1 MKETVDRARKY
12 ALSEAPILIYG
23 DVGTE
28 YAIFAEAIH
37 NNSVR
42 HSGPFVSV
50 NVRGLD
56 QEGQMKALFG
66 GEPEGAGSNSRVKG
80 ALSMANHGT
89 LLLNGIEHLTQRVQY
104 RLYRIFQPGFINKTE
119 YLPMENLDVRII
131 ACTHRNLKILIEEG
145 KFSREMF
152 YFLQGLTLDIP
163 PLVQRK
169 EDLERCIEKCIEENC
184 RKYNKY
190 LKLTKGGKE
199 RLLQLPWEGNR
210 IQIRS
215 FCERLVLEAERRS
228 ISEAE
233 IQRLYGELY
242 PFVRRVKGEEQVVVY
257 RSKEASE
264 LAALLKKHHG
274 NRSLVAQ
281 EMGISTTTRWR
292 RMKKYGVE
300 ADYGIE

>member
-1 MKETVDRARKY
+1 
-12 ALSEAPILIYG
+12 
-23 DVGTE
+23 
-28 YAIFAEAIH
+28 
-37 NNSVR
+37 
-42 HSGPFVSV
+42 
-50 NVRGLD
+50 
-56 QEGQMKALFG
+56 
-66 GEPEGAGSNSRVKG
+66 
-80 ALSMANHGT
+80 
-89 LLLNGIEHLTQRVQY
+89 
-104 RLYRIFQPGFINKTE
+104 
-119 YLPMENLDVRII
+119 MENLDVRII

-215 FCERLVLEAERRS
+215 FCERLVLEAERKS

-281 EMGISTTTRWR
+281 EMGISTTTLWR

-300 ADYGIE
+300 ALY